1 MDDPDA
7 LKISIRHPPG
17 TPALFDNRWAFWTWS
32 LLIGVTNT
40 NTLGKFS
47 VKIIFFLKFVGNRKE
62 KKLL

>member
-47 VKIIFFLKFVGNRKE
+47 VKIIFF
-62 KKLL
+62 